1 MFVNAMTRRP
11 PFDIRFQTPACFL
24 LLGPSGSGKTH
35 WLLTLLRNHAA
46 YFQKPLGVV
55 YYFYMEDDKTH
66 DKFQAIPG
74 LKDHMMRGAPQ
85 TLEEVKE
92 LLSRHSPD
100 EVKTLIFDD
109 LYNENIDYIKTLF
122 CVTSSHLNTSIFL
135 LGQSIFKDATLRILS
150 MNTQYMVVFKN
161 PRDKLTFSTLG
172 SQVAPGRAA
181 LVRQAIEHATQKPHG
196 YLLLDFTQSIPDNLR
211 MRSNIFEHEWPI
223 TLYNVY

>member
-1 MFVNAMTRRP
+1 MFVNVMTTRP
-11 PFDIRFQTPACFL
+11 PYDIRFQTPGCFL
-24 LLGPSGSGKTH
+24 LLGPSGCGKTH
-35 WLLTLLRNHAA
+35 WLLSLLRNHAT

-74 LKDHMMRGAPQ
+74 LKVYMMRGAPQ
-85 TLEEVKE
+85 TLEDVKE
-92 LLSRHSPD
+92 LLSRHSPN

-150 MNTQYMVVFKN
+150 MNSQYMVVFKN

-181 LVRQAIEHATQKPHG
+181 LVRQAIEHATQKAHG
-196 YLLLDFTQSIPDNLR
+196 YLLFDFTQNIPDNLR